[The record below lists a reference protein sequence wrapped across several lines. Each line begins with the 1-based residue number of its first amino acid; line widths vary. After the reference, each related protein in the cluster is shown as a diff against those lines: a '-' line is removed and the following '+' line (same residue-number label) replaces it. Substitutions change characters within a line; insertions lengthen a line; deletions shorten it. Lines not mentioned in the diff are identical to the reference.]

1 MSEDALKP
9 FRLGPVTVEPARCV
23 LERDGEEVRL
33 EPKVV
38 DLLVLLS
45 NRYGAVVSRD
55 ALFDALWP
63 GTIVGDDALSRTV
76 FKLRRALGDD
86 PKTPRFVETVP
97 KRGYRLLVAPTAIK
111 APVSSAAV
119 RLRAFGSV
127 LLHRRLGVAAACV
140 VFAVGIAFALLQG
153 VGADLAAQ
161 RAAVSDTDAQID
173 MATDRYMRFTRAD
186 NEAAI
191 VLYQRALSDPEPDPA
206 AEAGMAAALV
216 QRVVRWPATLGSADE
231 GADSLRTALQRGLT
245 RTPQA
250 RDTLRRA
257 RSLAERAVR
266 RAPREAD
273 NWRVLGLVRT
283 AGGDMAG
290 AFEAYERGLRE
301 EPRNWAIRINL
312 AELYQMQGRDAL
324 AHQTFAS
331 AYEAMGEAYADEPQR
346 AGLWRAPLGVLIA
359 ETGLA
364 AGRIDDSE
372 AWYRRVL
379 ADEPFYPDATEG
391 LASVLAQTGRAGEA
405 AALCAEY
412 ESRTGAALQCG
423 G

>member
-1 MSEDALKP
+1 MSEDVLKP
-9 FRLGPVTVEPARCV
+9 FRLGPVIVDPARCV
-23 LERDGEEVRL
+23 LLRDGEEVRL

-45 NRYGAVVSRD
+45 KRDGAVVSRD

-86 PKTPRFVETVP
+86 PKRPRFVETVP
-97 KRGYRLLVAPTAIK
+97 KRGYRLLVAPAAIE
-111 APVSSAAV
+111 APAPGEPARRRTV
-119 RLRAFGSV
+119 RSV
-127 LLHRRLGVAAACV
+127 FSHWRRGVAAACA
-140 VFAVGIAFALLQG
+140 VFAVGIAAAL
-153 VGADLAAQ
+153 VRDDGAGDVAA
-161 RAAVSDTDAQID
+161 ADVASHID
-173 MATDRYMRFTRAD
+173 MATDRYMRFTRSD

-191 VLYQRALSDPEPDPA
+191 VLYQRALSDPAPDPA

-216 QRVVRWPATLGSADE
+216 QRVVRWPATLGSSDE
-231 GADSLRTALQRGLT
+231 GADSLRAALQRGLT
-245 RTPQA
+245 QTPQA
-250 RDTLRRA
+250 RETLRRA
-257 RSLAERAVR
+257 RALAERAVR
-266 RAPREAD
+266 RAPRDAD

-301 EPRNWAIRINL
+301 EPRNWAIHMNL

-324 AHQTFAS
+324 ARQTMAS
-331 AYEAMGEAYADEPQR
+331 AYDAMGEAYADEPQR

-379 ADEPFYPDATEG
+379 ADEPFYLEATEG
-391 LASVLAQTGRAGEA
+391 LASVLTQTGRSAEA

>member
-9 FRLGPVTVEPARCV
+9 FRLGPVTVDPARCV
-23 LERDGEEVRL
+23 VERDGQEVRL

-45 NRYGAVVSRD
+45 RRHGAVVSRD

-63 GTIVGDDALSRTV
+63 GMIVGDDALSRTV

-86 PKTPRFVETVP
+86 PKAPRFVETVP
-97 KRGYRLLVAPTAIK
+97 KRGYRLLVEPAAIDAP
-111 APVSSAAV
+111 SSGVAA
-119 RLRAFGSV
+119 RPRAFGSV
-127 LLHRRLGVAAACV
+127 LSPWRAGAAAACL
-140 VFAVGIAFALLQG
+140 VFAAGFAAALLRSGGDVSAQG
-153 VGADLAAQ
+153 AAASDS
-161 RAAVSDTDAQID
+161 AANID
-173 MATDRYMRFTRAD
+173 MATDRYMRFTRSD

-191 VLYQRALSDPEPDPA
+191 VLYQRALSEPEPDPA

-216 QRVVRWPATLGSADE
+216 QRVVRWPATLGSTDE
-231 GADSLRTALQRGLT
+231 GANSLATALQRGLT
-245 RTPQA
+245 QTPQA
-250 RDTLRRA
+250 RETLHRA
-257 RSLAERAVR
+257 RALAERAVR

-283 AGGDMAG
+283 ADGDMAG
-290 AFEAYERGLRE
+290 AFAAYERGLRE
-301 EPRNWAIRINL
+301 EPGNWAIHINL

-324 AHQTFAS
+324 AHQMLAA
-331 AYEAMGEAYADEPQR
+331 AYEAISEAYADEPQR

-379 ADEPFYPDATEG
+379 ADEPFHLEAAEG
-391 LASVLAQTGRAGEA
+391 LASVLAQTGRTGEA
-405 AALCAEY
+405 AALCAEF
-412 ESRTGAALQCG
+412 ETRTGAALRCG